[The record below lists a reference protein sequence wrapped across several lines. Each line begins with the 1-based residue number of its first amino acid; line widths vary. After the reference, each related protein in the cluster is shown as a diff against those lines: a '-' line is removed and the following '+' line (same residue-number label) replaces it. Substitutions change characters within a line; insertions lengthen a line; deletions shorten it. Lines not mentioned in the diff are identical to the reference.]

1 MKNKFFLSLF
11 VLIIICWIILNP
23 LFAIVKKIT
32 IVGNKNIAEDEI
44 VQTSELLGNF
54 VFFYNK
60 NSFKKKLKENIMI
73 KNIHL
78 SLLSYTEVKI
88 EIIERNF
95 IFKIN
100 NSNTK
105 GLIDSD
111 GFFFYFSDLAD
122 FPNLPF
128 LEAKEDKDIS
138 IATKLLEMI
147 AKEDLN
153 IYFEISEII
162 IDKIRGT
169 QIYTTNNQIILL
181 GKDNFDIK
189 LRQLKIIL
197 NNSLKINRTPRFIDL
212 REKSK
217 GIVNYNL

>member
-100 NSNTK
+100 SSNTK

-128 LEAKEDKDIS
+128 LEAEEDKDIA

-181 GKDNFDIK
+181 GKDSFDIK

>member
-1 MKNKFFLSLF
+1 MKNKFSLLLF
-11 VLIIICWIILNP
+11 VLIIVCWIILNP

-32 IVGNKNIAEDEI
+32 IVGNKNITEDEI
-44 VQTSELLGNF
+44 VQTSELLGNL

-73 KNIHL
+73 KKIHL
-78 SLLSYTEVKI
+78 SLLSYSEVKI
-88 EIIERNF
+88 EIIERSF

-100 NSNTK
+100 NLNTK

-128 LEAKEDKDIS
+128 LEAKEDKDIA
-138 IATKLLEMI
+138 IATKLLDMI

-162 IDKIRGT
+162 VDKIIGT

-181 GKDNFDIK
+181 GKDGFDIK

>member
-1 MKNKFFLSLF
+1 MKNKFSLLLF
-11 VLIIICWIILNP
+11 VLIIVCWIILNP

-32 IVGNKNIAEDEI
+32 IVGNKNITEDEI
-44 VQTSELLGNF
+44 VQTSELLGNL

-78 SLLSYTEVKI
+78 SLLSYSEVKI
-88 EIIERNF
+88 EIIERSF

-100 NSNTK
+100 NLNTK

-128 LEAKEDKDIS
+128 LEAKEDKDIA
-138 IATKLLEMI
+138 IATKLLDMI

-162 IDKIRGT
+162 VDKILGA

-181 GKDNFDIK
+181 GKDGFDVK

>member
-32 IVGNKNIAEDEI
+32 IVGNKDIAEDEI

-128 LEAKEDKDIS
+128 LEAEEDKDIA

-181 GKDNFDIK
+181 GKDSFDIK

>member
-1 MKNKFFLSLF
+1 MKNKFSLS
-11 VLIIICWIILNP
+11 LIIIIIICGTIFNP
-23 LFAIVKKIT
+23 LFSIVKKIT
-32 IVGNKNIAEDEI
+32 IIGNKSISEDEI
-44 VQTSELLGNF
+44 IQTSELLNNF

-60 NSFKKKLKENIMI
+60 NSFKEKLKENIII
-73 KNIHL
+73 KDIEL
-78 SLLSYTEVKI
+78 SLLSYSEI
-88 EIIERNF
+88 EIQIIERNF

-111 GFFFYFSDLAD
+111 GDFFYFSDLAN

-128 LEAKEDKDIS
+128 LVTEGDKDIA
-138 IATKLLEMI
+138 IATSLINKI
-147 AKEDLN
+147 AEKDLN

-162 IDKIRGT
+162 IDKILGA

-181 GKDNFDIK
+181 GMEDFDVK
-189 LRQLKIIL
+189 LKQLIIIF
-197 NNSLKINRTPRFIDL
+197 NDSRKINRTPRFIDL

>member
-128 LEAKEDKDIS
+128 LEAKEDKDIA

-181 GKDNFDIK
+181 GKDSFDIK

-197 NNSLKINRTPRFIDL
+197 NNSLKKNRTPRFIDL

>member
-1 MKNKFFLSLF
+1 MKNKFSLSLF

-23 LFAIVKKIT
+23 LFTVVKKIT
-32 IVGNKNIAEDEI
+32 IVGNKNITEDEI

-54 VFFYNK
+54 IFFYNK

-78 SLLSYTEVKI
+78 SLLSYSEVKI
-88 EIIERNF
+88 EIVERDF

-128 LEAKEDKDIS
+128 LEAKEDKDIA
-138 IATKLLEMI
+138 IATKLLDMI

-162 IDKIRGT
+162 VDKIIGT

-181 GKDNFDIK
+181 GKDGFDIK

>member
-1 MKNKFFLSLF
+1 MKNKFSLSLF

-23 LFAIVKKIT
+23 LFTVVKKIT
-32 IVGNKNIAEDEI
+32 IVGNKNITEDEI
-44 VQTSELLGNF
+44 VQTSELLGNL

-78 SLLSYTEVKI
+78 SLLSYSEVKI
-88 EIIERNF
+88 EIIERSF

-100 NSNTK
+100 NLKTK

-128 LEAKEDKDIS
+128 LEAKEDKDIA
-138 IATKLLEMI
+138 IATKLLDMI
-147 AKEDLN
+147 TKEDLN

-162 IDKIRGT
+162 VDKILGA

-181 GKDNFDIK
+181 GKDGFDVK

>member
-1 MKNKFFLSLF
+1 MKNKLPLLLMT
-11 VLIIICWIILNP
+11 LIIICWTIFNP
-23 LFAIVKKIT
+23 LFSIVKKIK

-44 VQTSELLGNF
+44 IQTSELLNNF

-73 KNIHL
+73 KNIEL
-78 SLLSYTEVKI
+78 SLLSYSEI
-88 EIIERNF
+88 EIQIIERNF

-111 GFFFYFSDLAD
+111 GDFFYFSDLAN

-128 LEAKEDKDIS
+128 LVAKNDEDII
-138 IATKLLEMI
+138 IATNLLNKI
-147 AKEDLN
+147 AEEDLN

-162 IDKIRGT
+162 IDKIIGA

-181 GKDNFDIK
+181 GMQDFDVK
-189 LRQLKIIL
+189 LKQLIIIF
-197 NNSLKINRTPRFIDL
+197 NDSRKINRIPRFVDL

>member
-32 IVGNKNIAEDEI
+32 IVGNKDIAEDEI

>member
-181 GKDNFDIK
+181 GKDSFDIK

>member
-100 NSNTK
+100 SSNTK

-128 LEAKEDKDIS
+128 LEAEEDKDIA

-162 IDKIRGT
+162 IDKIIGT

>member
-88 EIIERNF
+88 EIIERSF

-181 GKDNFDIK
+181 GKDSFDIK

>member
-32 IVGNKNIAEDEI
+32 IVGNKDIAEDEI

-100 NSNTK
+100 SSNTK

-181 GKDNFDIK
+181 GKDSFDIK